1 MPLLQV
7 IVLALVQG
15 LTEFLPISST
25 AHLYLTSWLFG
36 WQVEGL
42 DFDIALHIGT
52 LLAVLLYFARDW
64 IQILAQGFGI
74 RMKGDDELK
83 HNHMLLWLLVIGTIP
98 VGIAGLVFNKQA
110 ETTWRNPFVIGG
122 MLIAVGILMYFAEN
136 AGRKQRDLSAIDLT
150 DAAAIGVAQ
159 ALAVVPG
166 TSRSGITI
174 SAGLFRNMTPE
185 SAARFS
191 FLLSTPAIG
200 AAAAKALYDMYK
212 HGGGLHGV
220 LNTNFLVGVAVSAV
234 TGCLVISWFL
244 HYLRRGGLRPFVYYR
259 IVFGIIV
266 LALAFIRRPA

>member
-7 IVLALVQG
+7 IVLAVVQG

-36 WQVEGL
+36 WQLEGL

-64 IQILAQGFGI
+64 VQIIAQGFGV
-74 RMKGDDELK
+74 RMKGDEEIK
-83 HNHMLLWLLVIGTIP
+83 HNHMLLWLLAIGTVP
-98 VGIAGLVFNKQA
+98 VGIAGLLFNKQA
-110 ETTWRNPFVIGG
+110 ESTWRNPFVIGG
-122 MLIAVGILMYFAEN
+122 MLIAVGVLMYLAEN
-136 AGRKQRDLSAIDLT
+136 AGRRQRDLSSIDLA
-150 DAAAIGVAQ
+150 DAVTIGVAQ

-174 SAGLFRNMTPE
+174 SAGLFRNMTRE

-191 FLLSTPAIG
+191 FLLSTPAI
-200 AAAAKALYDMYK
+200 AAAAGKALYDMHK
-212 HGGGLHGV
+212 KGGLHGV
-220 LNTNFLVGVAVSAV
+220 MNSDFLVGVAVSAI